1 MSRLMSLIALIA
13 VIVVIGLLFY
23 KVMVGF
29 FVPVFLAA
37 VLVVGVPATALVH
50 AQTDR

>member
-37 VLVVGVPATALVH
+37 VLVVSL
-50 AQTDR
+50 